1 MQELNAVGGGGAA
14 AGGFTAQDWTQ
25 LKNAYR
31 SGAERRVWGRA
42 EVASNDFSQY
52 LAIWYD
58 PPTGREPP
66 NLAVVRFDATGTYAL
81 LAGEAFVATGA
92 SLQEILPAL
101 SAARPD
107 AADDEDSDED

>member
-1 MQELNAVGGGGAA
+1 MQDLNAVVGGGAA
-14 AGGFTAQDWTQ
+14 TGGFTAEDWMQ
-25 LKNAYR
+25 LRDAYR

-81 LAGEAFVATGA
+81 LAGETFVATGA
-92 SLQEILPAL
+92 SLREILPAL

-107 AADDEDSDED
+107 AADEDPDEV